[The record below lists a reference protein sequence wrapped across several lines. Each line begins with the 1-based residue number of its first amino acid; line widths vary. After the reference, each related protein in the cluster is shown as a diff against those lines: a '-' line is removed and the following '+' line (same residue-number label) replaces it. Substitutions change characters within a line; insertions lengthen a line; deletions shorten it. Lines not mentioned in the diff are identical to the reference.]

1 LNGVDALGD
10 FSGRKF
16 LVTGASRGLGGA
28 LFTWLTGQ
36 GAEVLGVGR
45 SRPGFAIP
53 QGSHF
58 IEMDLSERG
67 NVAALVARATAYQP
81 DSVVHCLGGG
91 FKRSSDFISRD
102 DFLYLLDLNF
112 MVALEINNAV
122 LPTMRDNKRG
132 WIVHLG
138 TVATRE
144 LTASV
149 GYTCAKSLIAPYVK
163 HMGRKFLP
171 DGVYVSGITLG
182 AITGADGAI
191 DRLRGD
197 RPEVYENFMTSRRP
211 SQRATPVAELF
222 PYFYLLLTENA
233 KVHSSNMI
241 CLDEAEGKAI

>member
-1 LNGVDALGD
+1 VNILGD
-10 FSGRKF
+10 FSGRKI

-28 LFTWLTGQ
+28 LFMWLAEQ
-36 GAEVLGVGR
+36 GAQVLGVGR
-45 SRPGFAIP
+45 SNPDFTVP
-53 QGSHF
+53 EGSTF
-58 IEMDLSERG
+58 IALDLAERG
-67 NVAALVARATAYQP
+67 NVAALIERAVAYQP
-81 DSVVHCLGGG
+81 DSVIHCLGGG

-112 MVALEINNAV
+112 TVGLEINNAV
-122 LPTMRDNKRG
+122 LPTMRENKRG

-138 TVATRE
+138 SVATRE

-149 GYTCAKSLIAPYVK
+149 GYTCAKSLITPYVK
-163 HMGRKFLP
+163 HMGRKFMP
-171 DGVYVSGITLG
+171 DGVYFSGITLG
-182 AITGADGAI
+182 AMTGAEGAI

-197 RPEVYENFMTSRRP
+197 RPEVYEKFLADRRP

-222 PYFYLLLTENA
+222 PYFSLLLTENA